1 MQILNGN
8 EVSKKLR
15 EEIKNEVA
23 TLKTEGKKTPH
34 LAAILVGSDG
44 ASMTYVAAKEKD
56 CKEVGFDSTVLRFD
70 ATMTEAE
77 LIAEVEKI
85 NNNPAIDGLIVQ
97 LPLPKHINDK
107 KVTETID
114 YRKDVDGFHPMNVGL
129 MFKGLSCFLP
139 ATPFG
144 IIKLLEHYNIETNGK
159 HCVVIGRSD
168 IVGKPMS
175 ALMLQKNCTVTVCH
189 SRTVNIEE
197 HIKRADIVIAALGIP
212 DYVKAHMIKDGAVVI
227 DVGITRVEDASTKSG
242 YRLKGD
248 VDYEECAAK
257 TSYITPVPGGVG
269 PMTRVGILLNT
280 LNSKRQCL
288 YILKLFGS
296 ARLYFL

>member
-15 EEIKNEVA
+15 EEIKNKVA
-23 TLKTEGKKTPH
+23 MLKNEGKKIPH

-97 LPLPKHINDK
+97 LPLPKHINEK

-114 YRKDVDGFHPMNVGL
+114 YQKDVDGFHPMNVGL
-129 MFKGLSCFLP
+129 MFKGLPCFLP
-139 ATPFG
+139 ATPYG

-197 HIKRADIVIAALGIP
+197 HTKRADIVIAAVGIP
-212 DYVKAHMIKDGAVVI
+212 EYVKAHMIKDGAVVI

-248 VDYEECAAK
+248 VAYEECATKA
-257 TSYITPVPGGVG
+257 SYITPVPGGVG
-269 PMTRVGILLNT
+269 PMTRVGLLLNT
-280 LNSKRQCL
+280 LNAVKN
-288 YILKLFGS
+288 K
-296 ARLYFL
+296 

>member
-15 EEIKNEVA
+15 EDIKQEVA
-23 TLKTEGKKTPH
+23 TLKAAGKKTPH
-34 LAAILVGSDG
+34 LAAILVGNDG
-44 ASMTYVAAKEKD
+44 ASMTYVGAKEKD
-56 CKEVGFDSTVLRFD
+56 CMEVGFDSTVLRFD
-70 ATMTEAE
+70 ASITEEA
-77 LIAEVEKI
+77 LLAEVEKI
-85 NNNPAIDGLIVQ
+85 NNNPDIDGLIVQ
-97 LPLPKHINDK
+97 LPLPKHINEK
-107 KVTETID
+107 KITETID

-129 MFKGLSCFLP
+129 MFKGLPCFLP
-139 ATPFG
+139 ATPYG
-144 IIKLLEHYNIETNGK
+144 IVKLIEHYGIETNGK

-197 HIKRADIVIAALGIP
+197 HIKRADIVIAAVGIP
-212 DYVKAHMIKDGAVVI
+212 EYVKAHMIKDGAVVI

-248 VDYEECAAK
+248 VAYEECAAK
-257 TSYITPVPGGVG
+257 ASYITPVPGGVG
-269 PMTRVGILLNT
+269 PMTRVGLLLNT
-280 LNSKRQCL
+280 LNAVKN
-288 YILKLFGS
+288 K
-296 ARLYFL
+296 

>member
-23 TLKTEGKKTPH
+23 MLKNVGKKTPH

-70 ATMTEAE
+70 ATMTETE

-97 LPLPKHINDK
+97 LPLPKHINEK

-129 MFKGLSCFLP
+129 MFKGLPCFLP
-139 ATPFG
+139 ATPYG
-144 IIKLLEHYNIETNGK
+144 VIKLLEHYNIETNGK

-212 DYVKAHMIKDGAVVI
+212 EYVKAHMIKDGAVVI

-248 VDYEECAAK
+248 VAYEECAAK
-257 TSYITPVPGGVG
+257 ASYITPVPGGVG
-269 PMTRVGILLNT
+269 PMTRVGLLLNT
-280 LNSKRQCL
+280 LNAVKN
-288 YILKLFGS
+288 K
-296 ARLYFL
+296 